1 MWPLVSIPQC
11 QIGLVIKL
19 KITYGNF
26 LSNLFP
32 IMLYQT
38 HIELNL
44 DCIRTYWFFGYTT
57 LEIFDKKKQHC
68 VLVIDKYNNLH
79 AF

>member
-19 KITYGNF
+19 KIAYGN
-26 LSNLFP
+26 LSPNLFP

-44 DCIRTYWFFGYTT
+44 DRIRNYWFFGYTT
-57 LEIFDKKKQHC
+57 LEIFD
-68 VLVIDKYNNLH
+68 
-79 AF
+79 